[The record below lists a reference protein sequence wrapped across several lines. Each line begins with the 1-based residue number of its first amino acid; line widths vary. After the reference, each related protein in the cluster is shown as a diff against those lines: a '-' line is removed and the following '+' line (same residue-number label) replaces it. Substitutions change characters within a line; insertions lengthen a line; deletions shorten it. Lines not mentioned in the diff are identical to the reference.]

1 MMSMSCRYPASF
13 AIVLGLLITACSAG
27 TPQAEVAVVE
37 EQIIYPT
44 HTPNPTYT
52 SYPTYSPTKIP
63 IEMTS
68 TATFEAALM
77 PTATSYPTGSP
88 TMVPT
93 TMAPTAT
100 FVPVLR
106 TTGTATATV
115 TLTSPITSQS
125 LEISSSGL
133 ASDLE
138 ALADRPLEQFITAS
152 QIDVGRVTDVSR
164 LRSRMGHDYTDSFN
178 TCSSMKH
185 YFNTANHPDLSTP
198 IYSPVDGVLVWRT
211 KGSGDQDGVWLEQA
225 GINAQEIGFLDERLY
240 IRPDAAPNV
249 WIKFHHVSPVTE
261 IVQAV
266 PVAVDVEVV
275 MGQVDAPQPGFRV
288 SAGQLIA
295 HGLAEISVEQHLSGS
310 GRPSPCV
317 TGVTRD
323 QYGKLGSYGPCGDV
337 LRFRS
342 IFSLMTDEVFALY
355 QGRGATSR
363 DDFIISAEERAARPP
378 QCEGQFFVDEADVND
393 PDEVVQLTP

>member
-1 MMSMSCRYPASF
+1 
-13 AIVLGLLITACSAG
+13 
-27 TPQAEVAVVE
+27 
-37 EQIIYPT
+37 
-44 HTPNPTYT
+44 
-52 SYPTYSPTKIP
+52 
-63 IEMTS
+63 
-68 TATFEAALM
+68 
-77 PTATSYPTGSP
+77 
-88 TMVPT
+88 
-93 TMAPTAT
+93 
-100 FVPVLR
+100 
-106 TTGTATATV
+106 
-115 TLTSPITSQS
+115 
-125 LEISSSGL
+125 
-133 ASDLE
+133 
-138 ALADRPLEQFITAS
+138 
-152 QIDVGRVTDVSR
+152 
-164 LRSRMGHDYTDSFN
+164 
-178 TCSSMKH
+178 MKH
-185 YFNTANHPDLSTP
+185 YFNTADHPDLSTP

-240 IRPDAAPNV
+240 IRPDGAPNV
-249 WIKFHHVSPVTE
+249 WVKFHHVSPVTE
-261 IVQAV
+261 IVQTV
-266 PVAVDVEVV
+266 PVAVGVEVV

-323 QYGKLGSYGPCGDV
+323 RYGKLGSYGPCGDV

-393 PDEVVQLTP
+393 PDEVFQLTP

>member
-1 MMSMSCRYPASF
+1 MDDKSAFTRAEIVGMSIRSRTPA
-13 AIVLGLLITACSAG
+13 AIVIFLGLLTTACSAG
-27 TPQAEVAVVE
+27 TPQMEVVVVE
-37 EQIIYPT
+37 EQTIHST

-52 SYPTYSPTKIP
+52 PYLTDSPTVIP
-63 IEMTS
+63 VEMAS
-68 TATFEAALM
+68 TATL
-77 PTATSYPTGSP
+77 
-88 TMVPT
+88 
-93 TMAPTAT
+93 
-100 FVPVLR
+100 VPVLM
-106 TTGTATATV
+106 TTATATATV
-115 TLTSPITSQS
+115 TLTPSAISQF

-152 QIDVGRVTDVSR
+152 QVDVGRVTDVSR
-164 LRSRMGHDYTDSFN
+164 LRSKMGHDYTDSFEKS
-178 TCSSMKH
+178 CSSMKH
-185 YFNTANHPDLSTP
+185 YFNTADHPDLSTP

-240 IRPDAAPNV
+240 IRPDAALNV

-261 IVQAV
+261 IVQTV
-266 PVAVDVEVV
+266 PVAVGVEVV

-323 QYGKLGSYGPCGDV
+323 RYGKLGSYGPCGDV

-393 PDEVVQLTP
+393 PNEVFQLTP